1 MLKEPKDECKT
12 LDYDAVGKIGQTN
25 DGRPSGGGSMSKE
38 QAVLASLVEMIRSA
52 DWQVGH
58 RLPPERELAEA
69 FGASRST
76 TRNALRVLQA
86 RGVLQVR
93 RGSGCYLR
101 SRHGLE
107 QCVLAAG
114 EAGDGPERLEA
125 CYVVFPPIAAL
136 CAERVT
142 PQGLLQL
149 EECMVALSRAIF
161 SRNVEAIREET
172 AMFLRTMAEEAANA
186 ALVAAVDS
194 LCPRSQSLFNIFFS
208 LEDYEREEV
217 FGDHVKILHAL
228 KRRDAQ
234 ESRRVMEERILRLCR
249 LMEKYEG
256 AVCSDFLHREMAHRQ
271 VPA

>member
-1 MLKEPKDECKT
+1 
-12 LDYDAVGKIGQTN
+12 
-25 DGRPSGGGSMSKE
+25 MSKE
-38 QAVLASLVEMIRSA
+38 QVVLENLGAMLRTAGWPM
-52 DWQVGH
+52 GH
-58 RLPPERELAEA
+58 RLPPERELAES

-86 RGVLQVR
+86 RGVLEVR

-107 QCVLAAG
+107 QCLVAAG
-114 EAGDGPERLEA
+114 GVGDGPERLEA
-125 CYVVFPPIAAL
+125 CYVVFPPLAAL

-142 PQGLLQL
+142 PVGLQQL

-172 AMFLRTMAEEAANA
+172 SVFLRTMAEEAANSS
-186 ALVAAVDS
+186 LVAAVDS

-228 KRRDAQ
+228 KRRDAL
-234 ESRRVMEERILRLCR
+234 ETRRMMEERILRLCR

-256 AVCSDFLHREMAHRQ
+256 VQCSDFLHREMEHRQ
-271 VPA
+271 VPQ